1 MTKPKWKIVDQ
12 NRRSIHP
19 TKNSKYS
26 KKYIK
31 GKIVKSQPGSFGL
44 FCFKHKHQA
53 VTFLNL
59 FSDYENYKIIKV
71 LPLIKGKTQNRVF
84 LTKNLKR
91 SYDQYFK
98 MKNKIYSNC
107 GVFLGGPPEGTICY
121 DKIKVLE

>member
-53 VTFLNL
+53 VTFLNFCL
-59 FSDYENYKIIKV
+59 ALNDSLEIGKSGY
-71 LPLIKGKTQNRVF
+71 LI
-84 LTKNLKR
+84 L
-91 SYDQYFK
+91 
-98 MKNKIYSNC
+98 YS
-107 GVFLGGPPEGTICY
+107 GIV
-121 DKIKVLE
+121 V